1 VLHVG
6 VDPPADPPAD
16 VPTISE
22 VFTADHLRM
31 AVTALMPLQPA
42 T

>member
-6 VDPPADPPAD
+6 VDPPADLPAD
-16 VPTISE
+16 VPTFSE
-22 VFTADHLRM
+22 VFTADHLLM
-31 AVTALMPLQPA
+31 AVAALMPLQPA